1 MKVLKSKKQKNN
13 VYLEIEITNE
23 EFDSSCEKAFKKV
36 VKDAK
41 VPGFRQ
47 GKVTRSIFEKHYGKE
62 MIIQEG
68 IQIAVNQGYFEAIQE
83 LDLPVID
90 YPKDINIDEYKPNAP
105 IKFTCNVEIKPE
117 VKLGKYKGI
126 KIKVETKK
134 VNEDDFNTQ
143 LDQFKENIAKY
154 EPSTDEIGK
163 DDIIRIDINS
173 EINGT
178 PVSDW
183 NRENTGLKVGIGL
196 YGDDFDTAIMGLK
209 TDQEKSFSVTYPE
222 DYKTETV
229 ANQTVQFFI
238 KINEVRKKVLPELT
252 DEMVSSVS
260 EHNSVQALKDSIQ
273 ESLEKDLESQN
284 EGLIQN
290 ELIKTIISN
299 AKFELP
305 EVMVNNDV
313 EQQVNYMKQT
323 LQNAKI
329 PMDKY
334 LQMMG
339 KSEDEY
345 RSELAEQ
352 AKQKIE
358 MELIID
364 EIVKKENPDVSEE
377 EMIQEI
383 RKMDPK
389 IDSDDAAKEKIQ
401 TLNQSALTQHVQK
414 AKVLNLIKDE
424 AKVTKI

>member
-1 MKVLKSKKQKNN
+1 
-13 VYLEIEITNE
+13 
-23 EFDSSCEKAFKKV
+23 
-36 VKDAK
+36 
-41 VPGFRQ
+41 
-47 GKVTRSIFEKHYGKE
+47 
-62 MIIQEG
+62 
-68 IQIAVNQGYFEAIQE
+68 
-83 LDLPVID
+83 
-90 YPKDINIDEYKPNAP
+90 
-105 IKFTCNVEIKPE
+105 
-117 VKLGKYKGI
+117 
-126 KIKVETKK
+126 
-134 VNEDDFNTQ
+134 
-143 LDQFKENIAKY
+143 
-154 EPSTDEIGK
+154 
-163 DDIIRIDINS
+163 
-173 EINGT
+173 
-178 PVSDW
+178 
-183 NRENTGLKVGIGL
+183 
-196 YGDDFDTAIMGLK
+196 
-209 TDQEKSFSVTYPE
+209 YPE